1 MFCRSEDGSSEIPL
15 RLQNQQRVANFLF
28 QSMCSFR
35 IWGSTASLSGGE
47 CSEPQRM
54 DEWPMCL
61 WLGTECSGLALG
73 DSLAGSP
80 DQNPGETRVSG
91 CLFSQVSSFALLMV
105 ARRIQI
111 SLFTL
116 RAAILHPDC
125 ILEPTGPH
133 TTRTVLGRGVAPVLL
148 QHSLD
153 NPNLQPR
160 LRNSILNSRFMCKT
174 LRT

>member
-1 MFCRSEDGSSEIPL
+1 
-15 RLQNQQRVANFLF
+15 
-28 QSMCSFR
+28 
-35 IWGSTASLSGGE
+35 
-47 CSEPQRM
+47 
-54 DEWPMCL
+54 MCL

-91 CLFSQVSSFALLMV
+91 CLFSQVSAFALLMV

-111 SLFTL
+111 PLFTL

-133 TTRTVLGRGVAPVLL
+133 TTRTVLGRGVAALLRWSQFTAQVEKQHPQLQVYVKDPRNLRPLCRRGTLDASYNPFLPPVLWDH
-148 QHSLD
+148 HSSYSEGTRKRRGLLCGLD
-153 NPNLQPR
+153 FFLKMVCSVGPV
-160 LRNSILNSRFMCKT
+160 
-174 LRT
+174 